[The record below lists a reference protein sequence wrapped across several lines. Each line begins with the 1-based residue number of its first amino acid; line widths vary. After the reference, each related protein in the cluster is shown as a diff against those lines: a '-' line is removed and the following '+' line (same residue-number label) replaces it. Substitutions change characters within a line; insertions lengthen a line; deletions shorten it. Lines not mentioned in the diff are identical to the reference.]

1 MKSLIPS
8 QPMMALA
15 VVALCCQIAPVLMAQ
30 DSAPA
35 PAKLGTAVTASTSET
50 RPVQLSSGVADILKL
65 VRAKVSDTI
74 TLSFIRNS
82 GRTYHLSAAEIL
94 YLREQGVSDPVLTA
108 MLDQQRNVAATA
120 AQAVPQPASAY
131 VAASPAY
138 VQPSPA
144 YVYSSPSYDYYDYG
158 YYDSWPYY
166 YGGYWGY
173 PEWSF
178 SLGYGG
184 GYHGGGYHGGGHDG
198 GYPGGSHGGGG
209 RPGGQPGGGSI
220 GGGHSG
226 GGNPGGGHS
235 GGGGGHR

>member
-8 QPMMALA
+8 QPVMALA

-82 GRTYHLSAAEIL
+82 GRTYHLSTPEIL

-138 VQPSPA
+138 VQPSPV
-144 YVYSSPSYDYYDYG
+144 YVEPVPSYNYYDYG
-158 YYDSWPYY
+158 YYNSWPYY
-166 YGGYWGY
+166 GGYYLDY
-173 PEWSF
+173 PSWSF

-184 GYHGGGYHGGGHDG
+184 GHYGGYHGGGHHGDG
-198 GYPGGSHGGGG
+198 HPGGGHGGGG
-209 RPGGQPGGGSI
+209 HPGGYPGGGSI

-226 GGNPGGGHS
+226 GGNPGGGH
-235 GGGGGHR
+235 GGGSGHR